1 MLTLLRWFFLLLAG
15 LMLFIGLT
23 PPIQRKLNDKG
34 LIPNQF
40 TYGDLYN
47 MTNLPAFKEENIGEH
62 MALTPQD
69 KPAHHYKNVHFYNF
83 GDSFTDI
90 DTSYYAG
97 GFNFRASQNER
108 LQPIHL
114 DRSKKNILFFQFIE
128 RVIRER
134 LQPAVYPGMYIEN
147 GIMDTTG
154 KGPLPAKPLNSK
166 PSPLP
171 EWALAQFG
179 HDMSS
184 RLEFILFNFT
194 PFLKLKEAK
203 AQFTLDV
210 LGRVPAAEVSRD
222 HKHVFYRIEANGLSS
237 SSSFYPADQTELKR
251 VVRVLNTMRDY
262 YKKMGFDEMYVAF
275 IPNKVTV
282 LEPNHRPYGQPYN
295 HLIERLEAD
304 TTLKTPLLSFYGT
317 VTKHPE
323 WYHLGDGH
331 WNNQGKR
338 YWLKRVNSLIGQVSR
353 GDSIPR
359 IQY

>member
-1 MLTLLRWFFLLLAG
+1 MLSLLRWFFLLLSG
-15 LMLFIGLT
+15 LVLFVGLT
-23 PPIQRKLNDKG
+23 PPLQRKLSDKG

-47 MTNLPAFKEENIGEH
+47 MTNLATFKEENIGEH
-62 MALTPQD
+62 MMLTARD
-69 KPAHHYKNVHFYNF
+69 KPARRYDNVHFYNF

-97 GFNFRASQNER
+97 GFNFRASQNEH

-134 LQPAVYPGMYIEN
+134 LQPSVYSAMYIQN
-147 GIMDTTG
+147 GVMDTTG
-154 KGPLPAKPLNSK
+154 KGPLPPQAAAK

-171 EWALAQFG
+171 DWALAQFG
-179 HDMSS
+179 HDMSA
-184 RLEFILFNFT
+184 RLEFILFNFK
-194 PFLKLKEAK
+194 PFLTLKETK
-203 AQFTLDV
+203 SQFTLDV
-210 LGRVPAAEVSRD
+210 LGRVPAAEVSRN
-222 HKHVFYRIEANGLSS
+222 HRHVFYRIEANGLSA
-237 SSSFYPADQTELKR
+237 SSSFYPVDAAELKQ
-251 VVRVLNTMRDY
+251 VVRVMNTLRDY
-262 YKKMGFDEMYVAF
+262 YKKMGFDEVYVAF

-282 LEPNHRPYGQPYN
+282 LEPEHRPFGQPYN

-331 WNNQGKR
+331 WTNQGKR
-338 YWLKRVNSLIGQVSR
+338 YWLSRVNALIGQVSR